1 LEQGAIAYWSTPDLR
16 FKDMSFIDN
25 LMGITVMGGLESDK
39 IDLKMENIHIHG
51 EVEAY
56 PDMCPEYRQGLW
68 FSGSL
73 LTHKDLHPTG
83 ESALPIYGAH
93 EPGSWGTTT
102 SFKNM
107 YFHDWQSKK
116 TVCGG
121 KQAIFGNNLDFSD
134 YVPKQSFDGV
144 TFENVHEDAV
154 AYLYNPPAKWI
165 NVTDCG
171 NFNCTGPKNILVNIK
186 RAVYK
191 GSPQPDRTSANFS
204 IISNNNGSSKFAG
217 CKERKEWNGHWC
229 ENKELAILLFES
241 LDGDTW
247 DRSVMPVLI
256 KSERDQYTIKL
267 NSAMD
272 HVWDGFYSGQLRLS
286 RFPALIQGGDDY
298 TLTYTG
304 TPPGK
309 MRYKLD
315 GDRGGVLIK
324 IPYPNAGAYAI
335 YLDGD
340 LQKVSKWDPKTGRN
354 EPLPK
359 RRCGENR
366 FIGIENILEM
376 YLRPGCTL

>member
-1 LEQGAIAYWSTPDLR
+1 MIKNSIAAGCTYAGWVQPMHGCDAPNENFIDNVAHSSNRKGAYFYPDPSDSSQGKCAEASKFSAYHCMEQGAIAYWHTPDLR

-25 LMGITVMGGLESDK
+25 VLGITTMGGLESDK

-56 PDMCPEYRQGLW
+56 PDTCPEYKQGLW

-83 ESALPIYGAH
+83 ASALPIYNAH
-93 EPGSWGTTT
+93 EPGSWGTVT

-116 TVCGG
+116 TACGG
-121 KQAIFGNNLDFSD
+121 NQAIFGNNLGFSD

-144 TFENVHEDAV
+144 TFENVHDDAV
-154 AYLYNPPAKWI
+154 AWLYDPPKAWI

-171 NFNCTGPKNILVNIK
+171 NFACTAPKNILVNIK

-204 IISNNNGSSKFAG
+204 IISNNNGSSKFTG
-217 CKERKEWNGHWC
+217 CKERKEWNGYWC

-247 DRSVMPVLI
+247 DRSV
-256 KSERDQYTIKL
+256 
-267 NSAMD
+267 
-272 HVWDGFYSGQLRLS
+272 
-286 RFPALIQGGDDY
+286 
-298 TLTYTG
+298 
-304 TPPGK
+304 
-309 MRYKLD
+309 
-315 GDRGGVLIK
+315 
-324 IPYPNAGAYAI
+324 
-335 YLDGD
+335 
-340 LQKVSKWDPKTGRN
+340 
-354 EPLPK
+354 
-359 RRCGENR
+359 
-366 FIGIENILEM
+366 
-376 YLRPGCTL
+376 